1 VIDRNSAFVC
11 IMILGLAAGCSPPRR
26 APVAPCP
33 PAAPMTDPRVLDGI
47 ARIEGSLRM
56 APAVEPAAGAGSDA
70 FKDLAAQR
78 LGLAQR
84 QAETKRT
91 IDALVLRIQRARKA
105 ARAWAE
111 SDSDRAVIS
120 ETLLDLDEG
129 KPLPKLPKRLGE
141 REPIK
146 DAAEAHALL
155 TKAREQLKR
164 LDGQIDAIDA
174 TLASAGPGPIVA
186 AP

>member
-1 VIDRNSAFVC
+1 MIDRNSAFVFA
-11 IMILGLAAGCSPPRR
+11 MLLGLAAGCSPPRR
-26 APVAPCP
+26 AAVVPCP
-33 PAAPMTDPRVLDGI
+33 PATPMTDPRVLDGI

-56 APAVEPAAGAGSDA
+56 APAVEPSAASSDA

-105 ARAWAE
+105 ARALAE